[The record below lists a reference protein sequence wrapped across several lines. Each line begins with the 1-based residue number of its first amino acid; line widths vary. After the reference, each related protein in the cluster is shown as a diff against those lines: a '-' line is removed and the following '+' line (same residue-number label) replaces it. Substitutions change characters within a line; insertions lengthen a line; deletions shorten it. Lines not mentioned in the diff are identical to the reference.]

1 MRKIFQK
8 FRKFILAVIAAL
20 TFVVTQTGCFILT
33 EDELE
38 ISLRGLLRIQD
49 GLTESQVRWILF
61 IETMMIIFLI
71 LLIVLITTIFR
82 RYRRVSKRIAAVK
95 RRERAL
101 MEENEMLN
109 RINIAR
115 TEFLQNMSH
124 DFKTPLT
131 VIGTSVI
138 NAMDMLDYEYDVE
151 ELRESLIL
159 AQSEII
165 RISRVLDKAV
175 KQTALL
181 SNRPG
186 TEPIHLARFL
196 RKVVKTYDAYLDKN
210 GNALI
215 TQLPK
220 ALPYA
225 RCNADTLLN
234 IFSNLISNANRFT
247 RDGVITISA
256 EITDEQLKQDPGS
269 RFITIK
275 VSDTGKGI
283 EPDVL
288 PNIFKRGVSS
298 ADRTG
303 LGLSICKAAIESF
316 GGTITIDSEYGK
328 GTDVIFTIPVNDDST
343 DADKEIKTK
352 DEH

>member
-1 MRKIFQK
+1 MGCKFQK
-8 FRKFILAVIAAL
+8 IQKIIPVIIASLAFVI
-20 TFVVTQTGCFILT
+20 TQTGCFILT

-38 ISLRGLLRIQD
+38 ISLRGLLRLQD
-49 GLTESQVRWILF
+49 GLTETQVRWILF
-61 IETMMIIFLI
+61 VETMMIIFLI
-71 LLIVLITTIFR
+71 LLIILITTIFR
-82 RYRRVSKRIAAVK
+82 RYRKVSKRIAVIR

-109 RINIAR
+109 RLNITK

-131 VIGTSVI
+131 VIGSSVI

-181 SNRPG
+181 SSRPK

-196 RKVVKTYDAYLDKN
+196 RKVGKTYNAYLDKN
-210 GNALI
+210 GNTLKI
-215 TQLPK
+215 HVQKT
-220 ALPYA
+220 LPYA

-256 EITDEQLKQDPGS
+256 EVTDEQLKQEPGN
-269 RFITIK
+269 RYLTVI
-275 VSDTGKGI
+275 VSDSGMGI

-288 PNIFKRGVSS
+288 PDIFKRGVSS

-303 LGLSICKAAIESF
+303 LGLSICKTAIESF

-328 GTDVIFTIPVNDDST
+328 GTTVIFTIPVNEDDVS
-343 DADKEIKTK
+343 ANKETKIKY
-352 DEH
+352 DH